1 MHFLC
6 LHGAGTNSGIFEAQT
21 AALRYELGGDHTYD
35 FVEGV
40 MQLPKA
46 SAIDKVVA
54 GDFGYFGYFKPDD
67 CNSFHKAL
75 DDLELFIQKEG
86 PFDGVIGFSQGA
98 TLASAL
104 LFRHLG
110 PSTGGELDAHRTP
123 KADELPFKCAVFLS
137 GYSPLDWTCMHAQ
150 QMQGS
155 TISIPTAHIWGVN
168 ERGDFGGPQELQE
181 LCDSQA
187 AYFHEHS
194 GGHEVPG
201 AKNRKDLIQSANAI
215 KRMLSSL

>member
-46 SAIDKVVA
+46 SAIDKVVT
-54 GDFGYFGYFKPDD
+54 GDLGYFGYYKPND

-98 TLASAL
+98 SLASAL
-104 LFRHLG
+104 LLRNWSSG
-110 PSTGGELDAHRTP
+110 SGESDAHGTP
-123 KADELPFKCAVFLS
+123 TANEPPFKCAVFLS
-137 GYSPLDWTCMHAQ
+137 GYSPYDYTCIHVQ

-168 ERGDFGGPQELQE
+168 ERGDSGGPPALKQ
-181 LCDSQA
+181 LCNPQIVF
-187 AYFHEHS
+187 FHEHE

-201 AKNRKDLIQSANAI
+201 ARNKPDLIESANII
-215 KRMLSSL
+215 KRMLTRL